1 MNDKK
6 SPFQIILFAI
16 LVIAIVAGVL
26 IFSMQRQK
34 QTNTNDP
41 VTIWGTLSQDV
52 FSAYLNQINEANRD
66 SIKASYKEFEVDKF
80 ETALVEALA
89 SGTGP
94 DMVIMKDD
102 WLVRHENKLYTVGYD
117 YLPQKMYKETFIEAG
132 DILLKPNGISGFPF
146 IIDPLV
152 MYYNRATLNSAGISF
167 APKYWD
173 EFLKVVPGLVRKD
186 SSFNISK
193 SAVALGE
200 FRNIKNAKEILVTLT
215 AQAGNQIVTRNFD
228 TQNQNVGRFIVN
240 LDGRN
245 GFAVAPADAAL
256 NYYTQFSNPSKTLYS
271 WNRALPN
278 SDEMFLS
285 GNLAFYFGLAS
296 EYFTIQRKNPNLNY
310 DVAVLPQS
318 RSSDGKF
325 TYGDLYFIG
334 IINNSKFIS
343 SALGAADVL
352 TNSGNLMLL
361 ANILNLPPV
370 RRDLLVEQNS
380 NAVLQNFNLSALIAK
395 PFIDPDSAKTTK
407 IFSDM
412 VESYT
417 SGRSLIS
424 EAIERAQSELNQ
436 INFE

>member
-6 SPFQIILFAI
+6 SPFQTILFSI

-26 IFSMQRQK
+26 IFSMQRQS
-34 QTNTNDP
+34 QTSTATP
-41 VTIWGTLSQDV
+41 VTIWGTLSQET
-52 FSAYLNQINEANRD
+52 FSAYLNQINEASRD
-66 SIKASYKEFEVDKF
+66 SIKASYKEIEVDKF
-80 ETALVEALA
+80 EGALVEALA

-102 WLVRHENKLYTVGYD
+102 WLIKHENKLYTIGYD
-117 YLPQKMYKETFIEAG
+117 YLPQKMFRETFIEAG
-132 DILLKPNGISGFPF
+132 DILLKQNGISGFPF
-146 IIDPLV
+146 IIDPLM
-152 MYYNRATLNSAGISF
+152 MYFNRATMNSAGIAF

-200 FRNIKNAKEILVTLT
+200 FKNIKNAKEIILT
-215 AQAGNQIVTRNFD
+215 MTMQAGNPIVTRNLD
-228 TQNQNVGRFIVN
+228 AQNQNAGKFIVN

-245 GFAVAPADAAL
+245 GFAIAPADAAV

-296 EYFTIQRKNPNLNY
+296 EYFTIQRKNPNLNF

-318 RSSDGKF
+318 RSSDAKI

-334 IINNSKFIS
+334 IINSSKNIPG
-343 SALGAADVL
+343 ALGASNVL
-352 TNSGNLMLL
+352 TSSENLKLL
-361 ANILNLPPV
+361 ANIISLPPV
-370 RRDLLVEQNS
+370 RRDLLVDQNS
-380 NAVLQNFNLSALIAK
+380 SSVLQNFNLSALIAK
-395 PFIDPDSAKTTK
+395 PFIDPDSTKTTK

-412 VESYT
+412 IESYT

-424 EAIERAQSELNQ
+424 EAIERAQNELNQ
-436 INFE
+436 INLE

>member
-6 SPFQIILFAI
+6 SPFQIILFAVLI
-16 LVIAIVAGVL
+16 IAIIAGVL
-26 IFSMQRQK
+26 LFSMKRQD
-34 QTNTNDP
+34 QANTGEP
-41 VTIWGTLSQDV
+41 VTIWGTLSQEV
-52 FSAYLNQINEANRD
+52 FGAYLNQINETTRD
-66 SIKASYKEFEVDKF
+66 SLRATYREIENEKF
-80 ETALVEALA
+80 ESTLVEALA

-94 DMVIMKDD
+94 DMVIMKDE
-102 WLVRHENKLYTVGYD
+102 WLMKHENKLFTIGYD
-117 YLPQKMYKETFIEAG
+117 YLPQKTFKETFIEAG
-132 DILLKPNGISGFPF
+132 DVLLKSDGISGFPF

-152 MYYNRATLNSAGISF
+152 MYYNRATLNAAGLSF

-173 EFLKVVPGLVRKD
+173 EFLKNVPGLVRKD

-200 FRNIKNAKEILVTLT
+200 YKNIKNAKEILVSMIM
-215 AQAGNQIVTRNFD
+215 QAGNPIISRNSSG
-228 TQNQNVGRFIVN
+228 QKGSSYVIN
-240 LDGRN
+240 LEGRN

-296 EYFTIQRKNPNLNY
+296 EYFTLQRKNPNLNY
-310 DVAVLPQS
+310 DVSVLPQS
-318 RSSDGKF
+318 RSSDTKI

-334 IINNSKFIS
+334 ILNNSKNIGGAFTAANTLT
-343 SALGAADVL
+343 SAL
-352 TNSGNLMLL
+352 NLKLF
-361 ANILNLPPV
+361 ANILSLPPV

-395 PFIDPDSAKTTK
+395 PFIDPDGAKTSK

-424 EAIERAQSELNQ
+424 EAIERAQNELNQ
-436 INFE
+436 INY